1 MVNPTCTW
9 EDRAENT
16 KGKGSQEADKANDQG
31 WKYSLGTE
39 MSHYVLVIAWSG
51 MQNKE
56 KQHEVDG
63 VVY

>member
-39 MSHYVLVIAWSG
+39 MSHYVLVIA
-51 MQNKE
+51 
-56 KQHEVDG
+56 
-63 VVY
+63 